1 MAEKLLTV
9 TRIAAERITTLP
21 HRTFARLEA
30 EGVIVPKTRGGPG
43 KASVYDLATIVPAYI
58 THLKA
63 QSARQTEQA
72 ARARREQSQAELNE
86 LKLAE
91 RTGELIDASKAE
103 RSWAEHI
110 TEARNTLLGVSTYL
124 RTRFPHIPREVFAAV
139 DARIREALEGL
150 SEERGGEKD
159 GDAE

>member
-1 MAEKLLTV
+1 MAEKAFLV
-9 TRIAAERITTLP
+9 NRIRAERMTTIP

-30 EGVIVPKTRGGPG
+30 EGVIVPKTRGGPR
-43 KASVYDLATIVPAYI
+43 KASIYDVDVIVPAVI

-91 RTGELIDASKAE
+91 RRGELIDASKAE
-103 RSWAEHI
+103 RSWSEHI
-110 TEARNTLLGVSTYL
+110 TEVRNSLLGVATHL
-124 RTRFPHIPREVFAAV
+124 RTRF
-139 DARIREALEGL
+139 
-150 SEERGGEKD
+150 
-159 GDAE
+159 